1 MPTIAES
8 GYKDFEIEVW
18 YGLFAPAKTPNE
30 RLAQLTGR
38 FTAALQAP
46 DIKSKLADLDHQPVG
61 MCGSD
66 FGALVRKEY
75 DKYGRVIREVNIKAE

>member
-38 FTAALQAP
+38 FTEAQLLL
-46 DIKSKLADLDHQPVG
+46 IGREIFERPVG
-61 MCGSD
+61 MRERG
-66 FGALVRKEY
+66 K
-75 DKYGRVIREVNIKAE
+75 GRART